1 VKGQLYHPR
10 AVSTP
15 PSEAFIM
22 LQAIH
27 SKANSLVVKLL
38 MGLLMATF
46 ALWGIGDIF
55 RNWSADTSVAKVGGK
70 EISADQLS
78 SAMRDQ
84 LARLRN
90 ILGNDA
96 DIDDATK
103 RGVAENAL
111 NGLIDSD
118 LVDLEVQRLGLA
130 MGDGAVRQ
138 AILDNPAFRDPS
150 GLFDRNRYQQ
160 LLALNQLSEPQFEAS
175 VRQDLLR
182 GALTGA
188 VVDGATP
195 PIFMANALYRSR
207 AEQRTAMI
215 VTLTPASVPAPPM
228 PTESQLAAFHDAH
241 KDDFR
246 LPERRSLTLALLRVG
261 DVAATI
267 KIPEAKLKDAY
278 EQHRN
283 EFNTP
288 EERDLKQLLL
298 PDEAKAKAAE
308 TALKA
313 GKDFATVAKEA
324 GPDASSADLG
334 WVKRDD
340 LPTDLAKAAFTLPQ
354 GKTSAPIKSSFGWH
368 ILLVSAIKP
377 ATVQPFAAVKD
388 RLQQS
393 MARDQ
398 AADAISDIANHVD
411 DAVAAGDSLATIAQ
425 KYALKTETIAK
436 VDAQGRGPDGKPVD
450 LPQPSDAILHA
461 AFATPAG
468 QSSPLT
474 ELGEEGYFIVH
485 VDTITPAEV
494 QPLAAAH
501 AKAVTLWQD
510 QARKDALKKL
520 AQELVQEV
528 KAGKSLDQAA
538 AARKLTATTTPAL
551 QRTSGDDKVPPAL
564 VASIFDA
571 KKGEAVSAPAGDNYA
586 VAQVETIEP
595 ADPSKNADAVKDLS
609 DQITGEMRNDLMSAF
624 EQALRAHFPVEI
636 NQTNFDRV
644 L

>member
-1 VKGQLYHPR
+1 
-10 AVSTP
+10 
-15 PSEAFIM
+15 M

-70 EISADQLS
+70 EISADELS
-78 SAMRDQ
+78 RAMRDQ

-90 ILGNDA
+90 IIGNDVE
-96 DIDDATK
+96 IDDATK
-103 RGVAENAL
+103 RGVADNAL
-111 NGLIDSD
+111 HGLINSD

-130 MGDGAVRQ
+130 MGDDAVRQ
-138 AILDNPAFRDPS
+138 TILDNPAFRGPS
-150 GLFDRNRYQQ
+150 GAFDRGRYQE
-160 LLALNQLSEPQFEAS
+160 LLALNHLSEPQFEES
-175 VRQDLLR
+175 VRQGLVR
-182 GALTGA
+182 GALSGA
-188 VVDGATP
+188 VIDGATT
-195 PIFMANALYRSR
+195 PIFLANALYRSR
-207 AEQRTAMI
+207 AEQRTATI
-215 VTLTPASVPAPPM
+215 VTLTPSSVPAPPT
-228 PTESQLAAFHDAH
+228 PTEAQLAAFHDAH

-246 LPERRSLTLALLRVG
+246 LPERRSLTLALLRVS
-261 DVAATI
+261 DIAATI

-278 EQHRN
+278 DQRHA

-308 TALKA
+308 TALQA

-324 GPDASSADLG
+324 GDDASTADLG

-340 LPTDLAKAAFTLPQ
+340 LPADLAKAAFALPQ

-368 ILLVSAIKP
+368 ILLVTGIKP
-377 ATVQPFAAVKD
+377 PTVQPFAAVED
-388 RLQQS
+388 RLRQAL
-393 MARDQ
+393 ARDQ
-398 AADAISDIANHVD
+398 AADAISDIANHID
-411 DAVAAGDSLATIAQ
+411 DAVAAGDSLTTIAQ
-425 KYALKTETIAK
+425 KYALKTETIAS
-436 VDAQGRGPDGKPVD
+436 VDAQGRGPEGKPVD

-461 AFATPAG
+461 AFATDAG

-485 VDTITPAEV
+485 VDKITAAAIE
-494 QPLAAAH
+494 PLASAH

-520 AQELVQEV
+520 AQDLVQAV
-528 KAGKSLDQAA
+528 KAGKSLEQAA
-538 AARKLTATTTPAL
+538 SEHKLTATTTPAL
-551 QRTSGDDKVPPAL
+551 QRTSGDAKVPPAL
-564 VASIFDA
+564 VASIFSA
-571 KKGEAVSAPAGDNYA
+571 KKGEAVSAAAGDNYA
-586 VAQVETIEP
+586 VAEVKTIEP
-595 ADPSKNADAVKDLS
+595 ADPSKNPEAVKDLS
-609 DQITGEMRNDLMSAF
+609 DQLAGEMRNDLMSAF
-624 EQALRAHFPVEI
+624 QQALRAHFPVEI
-636 NQTNFDRV
+636 NQTNLDRV